1 MRAYTPGGRFDSDFE
16 TNDLLVGVD
25 TDLKNPVGTF
35 ADWWIWDPVTSQS
48 DPIYDVGSTAVG
60 RRWTGPYRLPVVRAV
75 ISQGQVRN
83 SEVGYYNADTLHL
96 TLNIEDVSR
105 IAPNVITNPDYQNR
119 GRIVWHS
126 QVYRPVLVQ
135 QRGIISE
142 RFTLVV
148 VDCIQVSPEEM
159 VNDTQFQNYADS

>member
-35 ADWWIWDPVTSQS
+35 AEWWVWDPIATQI
-48 DPIYDVGSTAVG
+48 DPIYDVGSLGVG
-60 RRWTGPYRLPVVRAV
+60 RRWTGPHVLPVVRSV
-75 ISQGQVRN
+75 ITQGNVPTSSR
-83 SEVGYYNADTLHL
+83 GYYNADTLHL
-96 TLNIEDVSR
+96 TLNAEDVNK
-105 IAPNVITNPDYQNR
+105 IAPGVINNPDYQNR
-119 GRIVWHS
+119 GRIVWHN
-126 QVYRPVLVQ
+126 QVYRPTLVQ

-142 RFTLVV
+142 RFTLIV

-159 VNDTQFQNYADS
+159 VNDTQFSSYANY